1 MTSLTAELPLEE
13 SAEKA
18 KAGNYSLS
26 LERVLFKLLCFQF
39 CFLGFFFK
47 FWKQRVAIYNDYSQQ
62 SLIKLAETEIPL
74 KPTEKDV
81 LEVTR
86 KAVPL

>member
-1 MTSLTAELPLEE
+1 MAELPLEE
-13 SAEKA
+13 SAETA
-18 KAGNYSLS
+18 KSGNYSPS
-26 LERVLFKLLCFQF
+26 LERILFKLLCFQF
-39 CFLGFFFK
+39 CVFFFVVVVVFK
-47 FWKQRVAIYNDYSQQ
+47 FWKQRVAIHNHCSQQ

>member
-1 MTSLTAELPLEE
+1 MAELPLEE

-62 SLIKLAETEIPL
+62 SLIKLAETESPL